1 MNFWAHEN
9 ASHENYPSNEA
20 DVKYCEQL
28 HGIRA
33 KLLSNAGVG
42 VLQNKQLEVTNAYYK
57 FIIEKQGMLGYI
69 DESQFF
75 GEKQTQCYNDLLAR
89 LEEAIQRIS
98 LESAI
103 EGISLES
110 APPGNPDSIV
120 PDTQGSGSDNEYND
134 EYEEQVVPDRN
145 IDISIED
152 ADTSIDININ
162 GQIEGSGSDFEIESE
177 SEIGSESD
185 SGNEFEYAPD
195 SYIQHDIEG
204 PDRT

>member
-28 HGIRA
+28 HGIRT
-33 KLLSNAGVG
+33 KLLSNAG
-42 VLQNKQLEVTNAYYK
+42 VLQNKQLEVKNAYYK
-57 FIIEKQGMLGYI
+57 FIIEKQGMLDYI
-69 DESQFF
+69 DESQFL

-89 LEEAIQRIS
+89 LEEAIERIS

-103 EGISLES
+103 EHISLES
-110 APPGNPDSIV
+110 APPGNADSIV
-120 PDTQGSGSDNEYND
+120 PGTQGSGSDNEFDDQYK
-134 EYEEQVVPDRN
+134 EQVVPDRN

-152 ADTSIDININ
+152 ADTSIDLNIN
-162 GQIEGSGSDFEIESE
+162 GQIESDFESE

-185 SGNEFEYAPD
+185 SGSVFEYDPD
-195 SYIQHDIEG
+195 SYIQLDIEG